1 MIKHYVDCLDL
12 YSPEFNTD
20 TVRSIIFFFHCMN
33 YHAERGN
40 CAYMNM
46 YNVSY

>member
-20 TVRSIIFFFHCMN
+20 TVRSIIFFHCMN

-40 CAYMNM
+40 CADMNM